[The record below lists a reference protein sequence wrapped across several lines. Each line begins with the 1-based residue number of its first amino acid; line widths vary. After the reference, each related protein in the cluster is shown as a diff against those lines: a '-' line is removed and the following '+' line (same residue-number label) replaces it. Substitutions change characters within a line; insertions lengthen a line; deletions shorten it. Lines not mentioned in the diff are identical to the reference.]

1 MSLAGDGR
9 EPLPHGPDPE
19 VHHSSKGS
27 TSPERDPLTALMEIR
42 GFLMVFATVMAS
54 VTYRAGLN
62 PPGGFWADNIDG
74 HKAGTPVFQ
83 DVFCTRYKIFHY
95 FNTSSFMMSLFI
107 LLFAIKASINNSD
120 VTKIMLHLTV
130 LMDVITLIIAY
141 IVGAYEDFQSSTY
154 ALVLMLM
161 VFIYLVFEVT
171 TLIVRLCKTIR
182 QMAYMLAKI

>member
-1 MSLAGDGR
+1 MSIAGDGR
-9 EPLPHGPDPE
+9 EPLPHGTDPE
-19 VHHSSKGS
+19 EHNSSKGS
-27 TSPERDPLTALMEIR
+27 TSPERDPLTSLMEIR

-74 HKAGTPVFQ
+74 HKAGTSVFQ
-83 DVFCTRYKIFHY
+83 DVFCTRNKIFHY

-107 LLFAIKASINNSD
+107 LLLAIKASINNSD
-120 VTKIMLHLTV
+120 VTKIMLHLAV
-130 LMDVITLIIAY
+130 LIDVITLIGAY

-154 ALVLMLM
+154 AVLLMLI

-171 TLIVRLCKTIR
+171 TLIVRLCKIIR